1 MRNVMRSIHERFW
14 PKVIAI
20 EESKDLDAIKIEE
33 LVRSLQ
39 TYELSLP
46 QLKNNKLFSL
56 KTVREANCDTIDDNK
71 LKDDDLAY
79 LARKFKNFLKNSKR
93 SPYKFKGESS
103 TSRNNKRERSGA
115 RYICKKFVRCHE
127 CLVLVMLNLSV
138 QVYKKP

>member
-1 MRNVMRSIHERFW
+1 MRSIHERFW

-46 QLKNNKLFSL
+46 QLKNNKPFSL

-71 LKDDDLAY
+71 LKDDDFAY
-79 LARKFKNFLKNSKR
+79 LARKFKNFLKK
-93 SPYKFKGESS
+93 
-103 TSRNNKRERSGA
+103 
-115 RYICKKFVRCHE
+115 
-127 CLVLVMLNLSV
+127 
-138 QVYKKP
+138 